1 MQFVRNRRHHQKA
14 KKKRSACLLL
24 LTVLLIGPLSSSLQA
39 APATFI
45 TALPVSQDQLL
56 ARFSFNPTLSSN
68 PSAPSGGT
76 QLNNYQFPETFL
88 YGLTDKIALALDA
101 RQGFSS
107 MQEGLPQGSQNLS
120 AAGAGDTLVF
130 ARYTL
135 FSIDHPGNT
144 FRIAPLLGMYLPTG
158 YYDKS
163 NASGLLPAA
172 LQNGSGSVD
181 PFLGLTAAFYN
192 RHYGWSWDA
201 TYRHNPPAP
210 GGFDL
215 GDEARTDGEF
225 EFRIFPHSLPSSY
238 LPNELWGVF
247 ETNLISNN
255 RSEIAGNL
263 DSASGGFSW
272 LFWSGFDYATLH
284 WELGAEVGIPV
295 VQNLNGPGEVKQ
307 IVSFRLFYEYYLA
320 MPSWRKKKP
329 APHQT
334 GI

>member
-1 MQFVRNRRHHQKA
+1 MQIVRKRCKRN
-14 KKKRSACLLL
+14 KKKRQACFLLSVVLLL
-24 LTVLLIGPLSSSLQA
+24 GPLIHLHA

-120 AAGAGDTLVF
+120 ASGFGDTLVF

-135 FSIDHPGNT
+135 FDIDRPGST
-144 FRIAPLLGMYLPTG
+144 FRIAPLLGAYLPTG

-163 NASGLLPAA
+163 NASGLLPQA

-181 PFLGLTAAFYN
+181 PFMGLTAAFYN
-192 RHYGWSWDA
+192 RNYGWSWDA
-201 TYRHNPPAP
+201 TWRHNLPSP

-225 EFRIFPHSLPSSY
+225 EFRIFPHSLPSSF

-284 WELGAEVGIPV
+284 WELGAEVGVPV
-295 VQNLNGPGEVKQ
+295 VQNLNGPGQVKQ

-329 APHQT
+329 HFNQP
-334 GI
+334 GL